1 MLHYEKQTVHSEMSA
16 VEEEKESK
24 EVSLDEIKSTSDE
37 NDEALKATLKII
49 KRSRTAKKGKK
60 RSWQN
65 NSDECAENKQ
75 R

>member
-1 MLHYEKQTVHSEMSA
+1 MLHYETQTVHSEMSA
-16 VEEEKESK
+16 AEEEKESK
-24 EVSLDEIKSTSDE
+24 EVSLDEFKSTSDE

-49 KRSRTAKKGKK
+49 KRLRTVKKGKK

-65 NSDECAENKQ
+65 NCDECAENEQ

>member
-1 MLHYEKQTVHSEMSA
+1 MVHSEMSA

-24 EVSLDEIKSTSDE
+24 EVSLDEFKLTSDE

-60 RSWQN
+60 HSWQN
-65 NSDECAENKQ
+65 NCNECAENEQ